1 MRGWT
6 MTKPS
11 SWWVATL
18 TICLVPLIAAAEDD
32 PWQAVNTVPPSS
44 PEAGF
49 IPVVTLECPRSLDGG
64 VCARPAKGPIC
75 SNLAPVSFQESTN
88 PPSPSISSPV
98 AGGNAS
104 LFPPA
109 PGGDTSLSP
118 PMPGGDAGGG
128 PTVHTVLQPPESV
141 APPTSG
147 SVPPPPVDAPLN
159 QGVVIDKPLQ
169 HSFWDRCKDFVNIC
183 CGEDASATGRCFLQ
197 SDHAFDYFASPV
209 TNPFLFEDPR
219 ALTELKPLY
228 IYAGAPRFNPI
239 FRGGNEE
246 FYGLQARLA
255 VTERLSMTINELGF
269 ITLNPFNPSAALP
282 IQFNQSTG
290 FAQIALGPKYTFL
303 RSEEWKTVMAGG
315 LIFQIPAGSPK
326 VFQNTGTLGLVP
338 YLSAA
343 KNFCL
348 PCGWGSTNLMGTLG
362 YDFSVT
368 NQRSQFW
375 YMMFHWDYNIANTNM
390 FYPFLELS
398 WYHYTVGGNANIPGF
413 GFEGLDLVN
422 FGSKNVGGRDFL
434 GISPGLRFKLNEH
447 IQAGAAITWP
457 LLKQKEINDYT
468 LTFDIIFRY

>member
-1 MRGWT
+1 
-6 MTKPS
+6 MTKRSP
-11 SWWVATL
+11 WWVATL
-18 TICLVPLIAAAEDD
+18 AVLLSSLAAAAEDD
-32 PWQAVNTVPPSS
+32 PWQAVNTIPVAS
-44 PEAGF
+44 PEAGPG
-49 IPVVTLECPRSLDGG
+49 PVVILECPRALDNSAR
-64 VCARPAKGPIC
+64 ARPLREL
-75 SNLAPVSFQESTN
+75 SHSSLAPVSFQEPTN
-88 PPSPSISSPV
+88 APPPD
-98 AGGNAS
+98 
-104 LFPPA
+104 PP
-109 PGGDTSLSP
+109 P
-118 PMPGGDAGGG
+118 
-128 PTVHTVLQPPESV
+128 PTVHTVLQPPEP
-141 APPTSG
+141 APPASG
-147 SVPPPPVDAPLN
+147 PVPPPPPPGDVPLN

-169 HSFWDRCKDFVNIC
+169 HSFWDRCKEWIMGGG
-183 CGEDASATGRCFLQ
+183 GEDASATGRCLLQ

-219 ALTELKPLY
+219 ALTELKPLF
-228 IYAGAPRFNPI
+228 IYAGAPRTNPI

-255 VTERLSMTINELGF
+255 VTERLSLTVNELGF
-269 ITLNPFNPSAALP
+269 ITLNPFNPAAGP
-282 IQFNQSTG
+282 PGKFSENTG
-290 FAQIALGPKYTFL
+290 FAQIELGPKYTFL

-348 PCGWGSTNLMGTLG
+348 PGGWGSTNLMGTLG

-368 NQRSQFW
+368 KQRSQFY
-375 YMMFHWDYNIANTNM
+375 YMLLHWDYNIANTNM
-390 FYPFLELS
+390 FFPFLEMS
-398 WYHYTVGGNANIPGF
+398 WYHYTIGGNANIPGF